1 MDEQNPEIFLNVA
14 AWEERS
20 IVNGPGERFV
30 LWVQGCPF
38 RCRGCFNPDY
48 LKFNERPGFR
58 VGELAERIKSVN
70 GIEGVTYSG
79 GEPMAHAKAL
89 YFLSRE
95 LKKVELTIVCYS
107 GYTLE
112 ELKGLDDPWVDRLL
126 SCIDVLIDGR
136 YDRLKPA
143 NLPLRGSSNQ
153 RVHFLTNTYA
163 HLARKVERER
173 KDVEIIIGA
182 NTFVATG
189 IFDVEFLNQ
198 LERVLNEGT

>member
-1 MDEQNPEIFLNVA
+1 MDEQHTDVFFNVA

-30 LWVQGCPF
+30 LWMQGCPF
-38 RCRGCFNPDY
+38 RCPGCFNPDY
-48 LKFNERPGFR
+48 LQFNERPGLR
-58 VGELAERIKSVN
+58 VEKLAEWIKSVN

-79 GEPMAHAKAL
+79 GEPMAHARAL

-112 ELKGLDDPWVDRLL
+112 ELNGLDDPWGDRLL

-136 YDRLKPA
+136 YDRLKQA
-143 NLPLRGSSNQ
+143 NLPWRGSTNQ
-153 RVHFLTNTYA
+153 RIHFLTDTYA
-163 HLARKVERER
+163 HLAGEVNQER
-173 KDVEIIIGA
+173 KDVELIIGV
-182 NTFVATG
+182 NTLVATG